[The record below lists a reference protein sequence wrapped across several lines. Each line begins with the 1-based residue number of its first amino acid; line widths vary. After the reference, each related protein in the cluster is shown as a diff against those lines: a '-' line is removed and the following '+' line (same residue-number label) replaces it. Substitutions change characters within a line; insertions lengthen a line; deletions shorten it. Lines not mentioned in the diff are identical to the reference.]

1 MKTRSSYWDLLPY
14 IRPQAKRISLALV
27 CTIIFTIF
35 WPILAWLVGRMA
47 KYIGAG
53 DVRAIA
59 SLAGVSAIIFL
70 VRGLA
75 QFGQDSMMSYAA
87 LKIALDIRNTVYEHV
102 QKLSIEYFEL
112 TKTGDLA
119 YRLTEEVDR
128 VGEVVRKFFHDF
140 IPSTLQLIVV
150 MGYMFYINWQLT
162 IGALIIAP
170 LMGVIIGAFGEK
182 LLDISRR
189 SQKRISNL
197 SALLIEVFGGIRL
210 VQAFAAEDYHAQ
222 RFSTES
228 ESNRRAKYQ
237 AEKFKALQFVI
248 VGFLEAMSI
257 VLLFLLAGWQI
268 SEGNLTGINFLS
280 YIAAVA
286 MLLDPIAHLTNDYSI
301 FKEGQASND
310 RLFELLSIQPK
321 ITEAKDAI
329 TLPHLTG
336 KVEYRNVSFAYTNE
350 RPVLKNVDFIAYPG
364 EMIALVG
371 ASGAG
376 KTTLVNLLPRFYDPI
391 AGDIFVDG
399 VNLKNVTL
407 KSLRQQIS
415 MVLQDNV
422 IFSGTILDNIAFG
435 KTNYDLKDIEQAA
448 KIANAHQFI
457 SELPQGY
464 YSYLGE
470 RGVNLSGGQKQR
482 LAIARAILTNPR
494 ILILDEATS
503 ALDSESEAL
512 VQEAL
517 ERIMKERTVF
527 VIAHRLT
534 TVRNA
539 DRIFVL
545 EGGQMIESGTHE
557 ELLDHNGKYAQF
569 YTRQFQD

>member
-1 MKTRSSYWDLLPY
+1 MKTRFSYWELIPY
-14 IRPQAKRISLALV
+14 IRPQTKRISLALV

-53 DVRAIA
+53 DVKAIA
-59 SLAGVSAIIFL
+59 SLAGLAAIIFL
-70 VRGLA
+70 VRGVA

-87 LKIALDIRNTVYEHV
+87 LKITLNLRNAIYAHV
-102 QKLSIEYFEL
+102 QKLSIDYFEL

-150 MGYMFYINWQLT
+150 MGYMFFINWQLT
-162 IGALIIAP
+162 IGAIIIAP

-197 SALLIEVFGGIRL
+197 SALLIEVFSGIRL
-210 VQAFAAEDYHAQ
+210 VQAFAAEDYHVQ
-222 RFSTES
+222 RFSEEA

-301 FKEGQASND
+301 FKEGQASSD
-310 RLFELLSIQPK
+310 RLFELLAIQPK
-321 ITEAKDAI
+321 ITEKEDAI
-329 TLPHLTG
+329 TLQSLTG
-336 KVEYRNVSFAYTNE
+336 KVEYHQVSFAYTQE
-350 RPVLKNVDFIAYPG
+350 RPVLKNIDFIAYPG

-391 AGDIFVDG
+391 QGDIFVDG
-399 VNLKNVTL
+399 INIKDVTL
-407 KSLRQQIS
+407 KSLRNQIS

-435 KTNYDLKDIEQAA
+435 KTDIDLQKIENAS

-482 LAIARAILTNPR
+482 IAIARAILTNPR

-517 ERIMKERTVF
+517 ERIMKDRTVF
-527 VIAHRLT
+527 VIAHRLA
-534 TVRNA
+534 TVRRA

-545 EGGQMIESGTHE
+545 EGGQIIESGTHE
-557 ELLDHNGKYAQF
+557 ELLCHNGKYAQF
-569 YTRQFQD
+569 HARQFQD

>member
-1 MKTRSSYWDLLPY
+1 MKTRSSYWELIPY
-14 IRPQAKRISLALV
+14 IRPQTQRISLALV

-59 SLAGVSAIIFL
+59 SLAGLAAIIFL
-70 VRGLA
+70 VRGVA

-87 LKIALDIRNTVYEHV
+87 LKITLNLRNAIYAHV
-102 QKLSIEYFEL
+102 QRLSIDYFEL

-150 MGYMFYINWQLT
+150 MGYMFFINWQLT

-170 LMGVIIGAFGEK
+170 LMGVIIGGFGEK
-182 LLDISRR
+182 LLEISRR

-197 SALLIEVFGGIRL
+197 SALLIEVFSGIRL

-222 RFSTES
+222 RFSEES

-301 FKEGQASND
+301 FKEGQASSD
-310 RLFELLSIQPK
+310 RLFELLAIQPK
-321 ITEAKDAI
+321 ITEKEDAI
-329 TLPHLTG
+329 TLPSLTG
-336 KVEYRNVSFAYTNE
+336 KVEYRHVSFAYTEE
-350 RPVLKNVDFIAYPG
+350 RPVLKNIDFIAYPG

-391 AGDIFVDG
+391 RGDILVDG
-399 VNLKNVTL
+399 VNIKDVSL
-407 KSLRQQIS
+407 KSLRKQIS

-422 IFSGTILDNIAFG
+422 IFSGTILDNIVFG
-435 KTNYDLKDIEQAA
+435 KTELDLSDIELAA

-482 LAIARAILTNPR
+482 IAIARAILANPR

-527 VIAHRLT
+527 VIAHRLA
-534 TVRNA
+534 TVRRA
-539 DRIFVL
+539 DRILVL
-545 EGGQMIESGTHE
+545 ESGQIIESGTHE
-557 ELLDHNGKYAQF
+557 ELLSHNGKYAQF
-569 YTRQFQD
+569 HTRQFQD

>member
-1 MKTRSSYWDLLPY
+1 
-14 IRPQAKRISLALV
+14 
-27 CTIIFTIF
+27 
-35 WPILAWLVGRMA
+35 MA
-47 KYIGAG
+47 EYIGAG
-53 DVRAIA
+53 DVKAIA
-59 SLAGVSAIIFL
+59 SLAGLAAIIFL
-70 VRGLA
+70 VRGVA

-87 LKIALDIRNTVYEHV
+87 LKITLNLRHTLYAHL
-102 QKLSIEYFEL
+102 QKLSIDYFEL
-112 TKTGDLA
+112 NKTGDLA

-150 MGYMFYINWQLT
+150 MGYMFFINWQLT
-162 IGALIIAP
+162 IGAIIIAP

-197 SALLIEVFGGIRL
+197 SALLIEVFSGIRL

-222 RFSTES
+222 RFWEES

-257 VLLFLLAGWQI
+257 VLLFFLAGWQI
-268 SEGNLTGINFLS
+268 SLGNLTGINFLS

-301 FKEGQASND
+301 FKEGQASSD
-310 RLFELLSIQPK
+310 RLFELLAIRPK
-321 ITEAKDAI
+321 IIEREDAI
-329 TLPHLTG
+329 ALGAITG
-336 KVEYRNVSFAYTNE
+336 KVEYCDVSFAYTEE
-350 RPVLKNVDFIAYPG
+350 RPVLKHINFITHPG

-391 AGDIFVDG
+391 QGDIFVDG
-399 VNLKNVTL
+399 VNLKDVSL
-407 KSLRQQIS
+407 KSLREQIS
-415 MVLQDNV
+415 MVLQDNI

-435 KTNYDLKDIEQAA
+435 KTDIDLAEIEQAA

-457 SELPQGY
+457 SELPQNY

-482 LAIARAILTNPR
+482 IAIARAILTNPR

-517 ERIMKERTVF
+517 ERIMEDRTVF
-527 VIAHRLT
+527 VIAHRLA
-534 TVRNA
+534 TVRRA
-539 DRIFVL
+539 DRIIVL
-545 EGGQMIESGTHE
+545 EQGQIIESGTHE
-557 ELLDHNGKYAQF
+557 ELLAHDGKYAQF
-569 YTRQFQD
+569 HARQFQD